1 MAQTMLGFA
10 APAELRAPQAQAA
23 QAPTAQPA
31 VKVAAKTMLGVAM
44 PGIAP
49 VAASA
54 PAPSKYG
61 VGSGTMLGVAMPGI
75 APIHSQPGI
84 MMQQAQPSPMM
95 VPQPA
100 PPPILPAPAPLLHEA
115 APSAP
120 VLSAR
125 KGFPLAIVAA
135 SVGGV
140 VLAGGVV
147 LLVLARSAPPMIG
160 TATTSLEG
168 KEQLHLVCETCPD
181 GTTAAWKSAKATF
194 KNKAADLD
202 LAAPLVIGKNA
213 FQIAIDRPGVGRD
226 ETVELVL
233 PLTYRIRGD
242 VDDIGAT
249 PPVVKVEVDA
259 ERGASVN
266 VDGKP
271 VALDANGKATLSY
284 DVTQDEVGAADD
296 VRTIERKVQ
305 YEVVDNDK
313 KKKTGEVVIRV
324 GVLPLHLDAPGA
336 VLTTDEGAIWIAGR
350 TSKGADVTA
359 NGTALPVSPDGTFE
373 GKVDVTAGAQTM
385 TLRTAPA
392 HDAATKAA
400 PRTMQ
405 LNVNRVASMDTE
417 TRAVEKGTSMGFD
430 DLARDPAAALG
441 QPIGITGSIVETRV
455 THHHSVLL
463 VDDKRGCAKGP
474 CLVRVEFGAETAF
487 HPGDGVVAAGFVG
500 KPITTPDGKTLPE
513 VDASLVTKP
522 VSSLGPGGHR

>member
-1 MAQTMLGFA
+1 
-10 APAELRAPQAQAA
+10 
-23 QAPTAQPA
+23 
-31 VKVAAKTMLGVAM
+31 
-44 PGIAP
+44 
-49 VAASA
+49 
-54 PAPSKYG
+54 
-61 VGSGTMLGVAMPGI
+61 
-75 APIHSQPGI
+75 
-84 MMQQAQPSPMM
+84 M
-95 VPQPA
+95 VPQA
-100 PPPILPAPAPLLHEA
+100 PPPILPAPAPLLQEA

-120 VLSAR
+120 VLSTR

-202 LAAPLVIGKNA
+202 LPTPLVIGKNA

-242 VDDIGAT
+242 VDDIGAS
-249 PPVVKVEVDA
+249 PPVVKVQVDA
-259 ERGASVN
+259 EHGASVN

-271 VALDANGKATLSY
+271 VALDANGKATLTY
-284 DVTQDEVGAADD
+284 DVAQDEVGAADD

-305 YEVVDNDK
+305 YEVVDKDK
-313 KKKTGEVVIRV
+313 KKKIGEVVIRV
-324 GVLPLHLDAPGA
+324 GVLPLHLDAPGVA
-336 VLTTDEGAIWIAGR
+336 LTTDDGAIWVAGR

-373 GKVDVTAGAQTM
+373 GKVDVTAGTQTM

-392 HDAATKAA
+392 HDAAAKAA

-405 LNVNRVASMDTE
+405 LNVSRVASMETE

-430 DLARDPAAALG
+430 DLARDPAALG
-441 QPIGITGSIVETRV
+441 QPIGITGAIVETRV

-474 CLVRVEFGAETAF
+474 CLVRVEFGADTSF
-487 HPGDGVVAAGFVG
+487 RPGDGVVATGIVG

-522 VSSLGPGGHR
+522 TGVGAHR